1 MCIVQVGIQFVLGD
15 YLMLVKKN
23 VKVYVDTCILSN
35 LREGK
40 LDENHLSAL
49 DKICDMNEVEL
60 VTSKKMLEEFLNT
73 KDDKI
78 RIALKVL
85 YKIMAKI
92 PYESLLTY
100 QTSAFNRMGF
110 NRGGF
115 NSMIQGE
122 DYLFTQ
128 LKQIFTEAD
137 AEHIFQAV
145 KANCEF
151 FLTVDYKT
159 ILKKV
164 EQNQRKIGDICPVT
178 KFVDPPKLL
187 MELKACS

>member
-1 MCIVQVGIQFVLGD
+1 
-15 YLMLVKKN
+15 MLVKKN

>member
-1 MCIVQVGIQFVLGD
+1 MP
-15 YLMLVKKN
+15 VKKN

-35 LREGK
+35 LREDK

-92 PYESLLTY
+92 PYKSLLTY
-100 QTSAFNRMGF
+100 QTSAFDMIGF
-110 NRGGF
+110 DQGCF
-115 NSMIQGE
+115 NGEVQEE

-164 EQNQRKIGDICPVT
+164 EQNRKRIENICPGT
-178 KFVDPPKLL
+178 KFVDPPRLL
-187 MELKACS
+187 MELEDYSQK